1 MDVFIRY
8 PATSV
13 VDVDAIKQKLVAN
26 PDGSDLSGGRDGRVE
41 TEKKKIEEDYTLIK
55 ILATILSIL
64 LLIVLIFILCCCCP
78 SKITSR
84 QKIKENYKLFV
95 VRMSLL
101 QGHHQEQ
108 GGPRHGGGHPG
119 ADREGRGGEDPAGR
133 QVCGDPQVGQ
143 VKNQVGHGE
152 SERSNQ

>member
-13 VDVDAIKQKLVAN
+13 VDVDAIKQKLVAS
-26 PDGSDLSGGRDGRVE
+26 PDGSDLSGGRDGRAE

-78 SKITSR
+78 SKTCHR
-84 QKIKENYKLFV
+84 K
-95 VRMSLL
+95 
-101 QGHHQEQ
+101 
-108 GGPRHGGGHPG
+108 
-119 ADREGRGGEDPAGR
+119 
-133 QVCGDPQVGQ
+133 
-143 VKNQVGHGE
+143 
-152 SERSNQ
+152 SEKY